1 MEGRKMSKSSL
12 SVLAKAVAS
21 KRGLTQAEAERFIA
35 TMFEVAGAG
44 IQEDK
49 LLKMKWLGTF
59 KITSVKDRESV
70 DVNTGERILIEGRD
84 KISFTPDNILKEI
97 INKPFAQF
105 ETVVVNDGVDFSD
118 IDEKFANME
127 REEELQLQKEQEL
140 QLLKGQECHD
150 EEVVQEEQNAEL
162 PQKAELSQEEE
173 HSQEVELNED
183 LPQEEELS
191 QEEEHSQEVELN
203 EELPQEAKKSQESLL
218 DAELESQEGGQK
230 DELPQ
235 EVNTPISE
243 ETVAL
248 SSELKNAEISEDDI
262 PETSE
267 DNISQTSEDDIPET
281 SEDDIPET
289 SEDNISQTSEDT
301 ISKTEENGIPEEVGM
316 LISHLKENGSA
327 AEEIE
332 RVEEAKVKEEAEAPK
347 AAEAHVE
354 KTPAE
359 EKIVVSQSDV
369 ENKKQSEYDETLD
382 EDEAYASDRHHFVI
396 PKYVVALV
404 CVVFVA
410 LLGGLCWFAFIYGKM
425 QARQEQMEMQLKA
438 IKPQPQPKPKPKVVA
453 PVDTAKSV
461 ASLDDKTDAENA
473 PVNGAQA
480 NNEQTDHSQL
490 AMKKKAKQD
499 SIRMAQANNAVKM
512 AEKASEYLNDPR
524 IRTGAYRIV
533 GVEKTVTVK
542 SGQTLAGLS
551 KLYLGPGMECYMQ
564 AINGCSEIKS
574 GQKVKIPK
582 LELKRKGK
590 KN

>member
-35 TMFEVAGAG
+35 TMFEVAGDG

-105 ETVVVNDGVDFSD
+105 ETVVVNDGIDFSD

-127 REEELQLQKEQEL
+127 REEEELQLQKEQECHDE
-140 QLLKGQECHD
+140 KEQECHD
-150 EEVVQEEQNAEL
+150 EEVVQEEQNAEQ
-162 PQKAELSQEEE
+162 PQKEDLSQEEEQPREEE

-183 LPQEEELS
+183 LS
-191 QEEEHSQEVELN
+191 
-203 EELPQEAKKSQESLL
+203 QEAKKSQESLL
-218 DAELESQEGGQK
+218 DAELQSQEGGQK
-230 DELPQ
+230 DELSQ

-262 PETSE
+262 SETSE
-267 DNISQTSEDDIPET
+267 DNISQTSD
-281 SEDDIPET
+281 
-289 SEDNISQTSEDT
+289 DT

-316 LISHLKENGSA
+316 LISHLKKNESE

-332 RVEEAKVKEEAEAPK
+332 KVEETKVKEEAEVPK

-354 KTPAE
+354 KTPE
-359 EKIVVSQSDV
+359 EAKVVVSQSNV
-369 ENKKQSEYDETLD
+369 ENKKQPEYDETLD
-382 EDEAYASDRHHFVI
+382 EDEAYASDHHHLVI

-404 CVVFVA
+404 SVVFVA

-438 IKPQPQPKPKPKVVA
+438 IKPHPQPKTKPTVVA

-461 ASLDDKTDAENA
+461 ASSDDKTDAENA
-473 PVNGAQA
+473 LANGAQA
-480 NNEQTDHSQL
+480 NNEQTDHAQL

-512 AEKASEYLNDPR
+512 AEKASVYLNDPR

-533 GVEKTVTVK
+533 GVEKTVTAK

-564 AINGCSEIKS
+564 AINGCSEIKP

>member
-35 TMFEVAGAG
+35 TMFEVAGDG

-105 ETVVVNDGVDFSD
+105 ETVVVNDGIDFSD

-127 REEELQLQKEQEL
+127 REEEELQLQKE
-140 QLLKGQECHD
+140 QECHD
-150 EEVVQEEQNAEL
+150 EEVVQEEQNVEQ
-162 PQKAELSQEEE
+162 PQKEELSQEEE
-173 HSQEVELNED
+173 QPREEDLSQEVELNED
-183 LPQEEELS
+183 LS
-191 QEEEHSQEVELN
+191 
-203 EELPQEAKKSQESLL
+203 QEAKKSQESLL
-218 DAELESQEGGQK
+218 DAELQSQEGGQK
-230 DELPQ
+230 DELSQ

-248 SSELKNAEISEDDI
+248 SSELKNAEIAEDDI
-262 PETSE
+262 SETSE
-267 DNISQTSEDDIPET
+267 DNISQTSD
-281 SEDDIPET
+281 
-289 SEDNISQTSEDT
+289 DT
-301 ISKTEENGIPEEVGM
+301 ISKTEENGIPEEVGI
-316 LISHLKENGSA
+316 LISHLKENESE

-332 RVEEAKVKEEAEAPK
+332 RVEEAKVKEEAEVPK

-354 KTPAE
+354 KTPE
-359 EKIVVSQSDV
+359 EAKVVVSQSNV
-369 ENKKQSEYDETLD
+369 ENKKQPEYDETLD
-382 EDEAYASDRHHFVI
+382 EDEAYASDHHHLVI

-404 CVVFVA
+404 SVVFVA

-461 ASLDDKTDAENA
+461 ASSDDKTDAENA
-473 PVNGAQA
+473 LANGAQA
-480 NNEQTDHSQL
+480 NNEQTDHAQL

-512 AEKASEYLNDPR
+512 AEKASVYLNDPR

-533 GVEKTVTVK
+533 GVEKTVTAK

-564 AINGCSEIKS
+564 AINGCSEIKP

>member
-35 TMFEVAGAG
+35 TMFEVAGDG

-97 INKPFAQF
+97 VNKPFAQF
-105 ETVVVNDGVDFSD
+105 ETVVVNDGIDFSD

-127 REEELQLQKEQEL
+127 REEEELQLQKE
-140 QLLKGQECHD
+140 QECHD
-150 EEVVQEEQNAEL
+150 EEVVQEEQNAEQ
-162 PQKAELSQEEE
+162 PQK
-173 HSQEVELNED
+173 
-183 LPQEEELS
+183 EELS
-191 QEEEHSQEVELN
+191 
-203 EELPQEAKKSQESLL
+203 QEAKKSQESLL
-218 DAELESQEGGQK
+218 DAELQSQEGGQK
-230 DELPQ
+230 DELSQ

-248 SSELKNAEISEDDI
+248 SSELKKAEISEDDI
-262 PETSE
+262 SETSE
-267 DNISQTSEDDIPET
+267 DNISQTSD
-281 SEDDIPET
+281 
-289 SEDNISQTSEDT
+289 DT

-316 LISHLKENGSA
+316 LISHLKENKSE

-332 RVEEAKVKEEAEAPK
+332 RVEEAKVKEEAEVPK
-347 AAEAHVE
+347 AAEAYVE

-359 EKIVVSQSDV
+359 AKVVVSQSNV
-369 ENKKQSEYDETLD
+369 ENKKQPEYDETLD
-382 EDEAYASDRHHFVI
+382 EDEAYASDRHHLVI

-404 CVVFVA
+404 SVVFVA

-438 IKPQPQPKPKPKVVA
+438 IKPQPQPKPKPTVVA

-461 ASLDDKTDAENA
+461 ASSDDKTDAENVLA
-473 PVNGAQA
+473 NGAQA
-480 NNEQTDHSQL
+480 NNEQTDHAQL

-512 AEKASEYLNDPR
+512 AEKASVYLNDPR

-533 GVEKTVTVK
+533 GVEKTVTAK

-564 AINGCSEIKS
+564 AINGCSEIKP

-582 LELKRKGK
+582 LKLKRKGK

>member
-35 TMFEVAGAG
+35 TMFEVAGDG

-97 INKPFAQF
+97 VNKPFAQF
-105 ETVVVNDGVDFSD
+105 ETVVVNDGIDFSD

-127 REEELQLQKEQEL
+127 REEEELQLQKE
-140 QLLKGQECHD
+140 QECHD
-150 EEVVQEEQNAEL
+150 EEVVQEEQNAEQ
-162 PQKAELSQEEE
+162 PQNEDLSQEEE
-173 HSQEVELNED
+173 Q
-183 LPQEEELS
+183 P
-191 QEEEHSQEVELN
+191 
-203 EELPQEAKKSQESLL
+203 QESLL
-218 DAELESQEGGQK
+218 DAELQSQEGGQK
-230 DELPQ
+230 DELSQ
-235 EVNTPISE
+235 EANTPISE

-248 SSELKNAEISEDDI
+248 SSELKNAEISEDNI
-262 PETSE
+262 SVTSE
-267 DNISQTSEDDIPET
+267 DNISQTSD
-281 SEDDIPET
+281 
-289 SEDNISQTSEDT
+289 DT
-301 ISKTEENGIPEEVGM
+301 ISQTEENGIPEEVGM
-316 LISHLKENGSA
+316 LISHLKENKSE

-332 RVEEAKVKEEAEAPK
+332 RVEEAKVKEEAEVPK
-347 AAEAHVE
+347 AAEAYVE
-354 KTPAE
+354 ETPAE
-359 EKIVVSQSDV
+359 AKVVVSQTNV
-369 ENKKQSEYDETLD
+369 ENKKQPEYDETLD
-382 EDEAYASDRHHFVI
+382 EDEAYASDRHHLVI

-404 CVVFVA
+404 SVVFVA

-461 ASLDDKTDAENA
+461 ASSDDKTDAENVLA
-473 PVNGAQA
+473 NGAQT
-480 NNEQTDHSQL
+480 NNEQTDHAQL

-512 AEKASEYLNDPR
+512 AEKASVYLNDPR

-533 GVEKTVTVK
+533 GVEKTVTAK

-564 AINGCSEIKS
+564 AINGCSEIKP

>member
-1 MEGRKMSKSSL
+1 MSKSSL

-35 TMFEVAGAG
+35 TMFEVAGDG

-105 ETVVVNDGVDFSD
+105 ETVVVNDGIDFSD

-127 REEELQLQKEQEL
+127 REEEELQLQKE
-140 QLLKGQECHD
+140 QECHD

-162 PQKAELSQEEE
+162 PQKEELSQEEEQPWEEE

-183 LPQEEELS
+183 LS
-191 QEEEHSQEVELN
+191 
-203 EELPQEAKKSQESLL
+203 QEAKKSQESLL
-218 DAELESQEGGQK
+218 DAELQSQEGGQK
-230 DELPQ
+230 DELSQ
-235 EVNTPISE
+235 EANTPISE

-262 PETSE
+262 SETSE
-267 DNISQTSEDDIPET
+267 DNISQTSD
-281 SEDDIPET
+281 
-289 SEDNISQTSEDT
+289 DT

-316 LISHLKENGSA
+316 LISHLKENESE

-332 RVEEAKVKEEAEAPK
+332 RVEEAKVKEEAEVPK

-354 KTPAE
+354 KTPE
-359 EKIVVSQSDV
+359 EAKVVVSQSNV
-369 ENKKQSEYDETLD
+369 ENKKQPEYDETLD
-382 EDEAYASDRHHFVI
+382 EDEAYASDRHHLVI

-404 CVVFVA
+404 SVVFVA

-438 IKPQPQPKPKPKVVA
+438 IKPQPQPKPKPMVVA

-461 ASLDDKTDAENA
+461 ASSDDKTDAENA
-473 PVNGAQA
+473 LANGAQA
-480 NNEQTDHSQL
+480 NNEQTDHAQL

-512 AEKASEYLNDPR
+512 AEKASVYLNDPR

-533 GVEKTVTVK
+533 GVEKTVTAK

-564 AINGCSEIKS
+564 AINGCSEIKP

>member
-1 MEGRKMSKSSL
+1 MSKSSL

-35 TMFEVAGAG
+35 TMFEVAGDG

-105 ETVVVNDGVDFSD
+105 ETVVVNDGIDFSD

-127 REEELQLQKEQEL
+127 REEEELQLQKEQECHDE
-140 QLLKGQECHD
+140 KEQECHD
-150 EEVVQEEQNAEL
+150 EEVVQEEQNAEQ
-162 PQKAELSQEEE
+162 PQKEDLSQEEEQPREEE

-183 LPQEEELS
+183 LS
-191 QEEEHSQEVELN
+191 
-203 EELPQEAKKSQESLL
+203 QEAKKSQESLL
-218 DAELESQEGGQK
+218 DAELQSQEGGQK
-230 DELPQ
+230 DELSQ
-235 EVNTPISE
+235 EANTPISE

-262 PETSE
+262 SETSE
-267 DNISQTSEDDIPET
+267 DNISQTSD
-281 SEDDIPET
+281 
-289 SEDNISQTSEDT
+289 DT
-301 ISKTEENGIPEEVGM
+301 ISKTEENGIPEEVGI
-316 LISHLKENGSA
+316 LISHLKENESE

-332 RVEEAKVKEEAEAPK
+332 RVEEAKVKEEPEVPK

-359 EKIVVSQSDV
+359 AKVVASQSNV
-369 ENKKQSEYDETLD
+369 EDKEQPEYAETLD
-382 EDEAYASDRHHFVI
+382 EDEAYASDHHHLVI

-404 CVVFVA
+404 SVVFVA

-438 IKPQPQPKPKPKVVA
+438 IKPQPQPKPKPTVVA

-461 ASLDDKTDAENA
+461 ASSDDKTDAENVLA
-473 PVNGAQA
+473 NGAQA
-480 NNEQTDHSQL
+480 NNEQTDHAQL

-512 AEKASEYLNDPR
+512 AEKASVYLNDPR

-533 GVEKTVTVK
+533 GVEKTVTAK

-551 KLYLGPGMECYMQ
+551 KHYLGPGMECYMQ
-564 AINGCSEIKS
+564 AINGCSEIKP

>member
-1 MEGRKMSKSSL
+1 MSKSSL

-35 TMFEVAGAG
+35 TMFEVAGDG

-105 ETVVVNDGVDFSD
+105 ETVVVNDGIDFSD

-127 REEELQLQKEQEL
+127 REEEELQLQKE
-140 QLLKGQECHD
+140 QECHD

-162 PQKAELSQEEE
+162 PQKEELFQEEEQPREEE
-173 HSQEVELNED
+173 HSQEFELNED
-183 LPQEEELS
+183 LS
-191 QEEEHSQEVELN
+191 
-203 EELPQEAKKSQESLL
+203 QEAKKSQESLL
-218 DAELESQEGGQK
+218 DAELQSQEGGQK
-230 DELPQ
+230 DELSR

-262 PETSE
+262 SETSE
-267 DNISQTSEDDIPET
+267 DNISQTSD
-281 SEDDIPET
+281 
-289 SEDNISQTSEDT
+289 DT

-316 LISHLKENGSA
+316 LISHLKKNESE

-332 RVEEAKVKEEAEAPK
+332 RVEEAKVKEEAEVPK

-359 EKIVVSQSDV
+359 AKVVASQSNV
-369 ENKKQSEYDETLD
+369 EDKKQPEYAETLD
-382 EDEAYASDRHHFVI
+382 EDEAYASDHHHLVI

-404 CVVFVA
+404 SVVFVA

-438 IKPQPQPKPKPKVVA
+438 IKPHPQPKPKPTVVA

-461 ASLDDKTDAENA
+461 ASSDDKTDAENVLA
-473 PVNGAQA
+473 NGAQA
-480 NNEQTDHSQL
+480 NNEQTDHAQL

-512 AEKASEYLNDPR
+512 AEKASVYLNDPR

-533 GVEKTVTVK
+533 GVEKTVTAK

-564 AINGCSEIKS
+564 AINGCSEIKP

>member
-1 MEGRKMSKSSL
+1 MSKSSL

-35 TMFEVAGAG
+35 TMFEVAGDG

-105 ETVVVNDGVDFSD
+105 ETVVVNDGIDFSD

-127 REEELQLQKEQEL
+127 REEEELQLQKE
-140 QLLKGQECHD
+140 QECHD
-150 EEVVQEEQNAEL
+150 EEVVQEEQNAEQ
-162 PQKAELSQEEE
+162 PQ
-173 HSQEVELNED
+173 NED
-183 LPQEEELS
+183 LS
-191 QEEEHSQEVELN
+191 
-203 EELPQEAKKSQESLL
+203 QEAKKSQESLL
-218 DAELESQEGGQK
+218 DAELQSQEGGQK
-230 DELPQ
+230 DELSQ
-235 EVNTPISE
+235 EANTPISE

-262 PETSE
+262 SETSE
-267 DNISQTSEDDIPET
+267 DNISQTSD
-281 SEDDIPET
+281 
-289 SEDNISQTSEDT
+289 DT

-316 LISHLKENGSA
+316 LISHLKENKSE

-332 RVEEAKVKEEAEAPK
+332 RVEEAKVKEEAEVPK
-347 AAEAHVE
+347 AAEAYVE
-354 KTPAE
+354 ETPAE
-359 EKIVVSQSDV
+359 AKVVVSQTNV
-369 ENKKQSEYDETLD
+369 ENKKQPEYDETLD
-382 EDEAYASDRHHFVI
+382 EDEAYASDRHHLVI

-404 CVVFVA
+404 SVVFVA

-461 ASLDDKTDAENA
+461 ASSDDKTDAENVLA
-473 PVNGAQA
+473 NGAQT
-480 NNEQTDHSQL
+480 NNEQTDHAQL

-512 AEKASEYLNDPR
+512 AEKASVYLNDPR

-533 GVEKTVTVK
+533 GVEKTVTAK

>member
-1 MEGRKMSKSSL
+1 MSKSSL

-35 TMFEVAGAG
+35 TMFEVAGDG

-97 INKPFAQF
+97 VNKPFAQF
-105 ETVVVNDGVDFSD
+105 ETVVVNDGIDFSD

-127 REEELQLQKEQEL
+127 REEEELQLQKE
-140 QLLKGQECHD
+140 QECHD
-150 EEVVQEEQNAEL
+150 EEVVQEEQNAEQ
-162 PQKAELSQEEE
+162 PQK
-173 HSQEVELNED
+173 
-183 LPQEEELS
+183 EELS
-191 QEEEHSQEVELN
+191 QEEEQPREEEYSQKVELN
-203 EELPQEAKKSQESLL
+203 ENLSQEAKKSQESLL
-218 DAELESQEGGQK
+218 DAELQSQEGGQK
-230 DELPQ
+230 DELSQ
-235 EVNTPISE
+235 EANTPISE
-243 ETVAL
+243 EMVAL

-262 PETSE
+262 SETSE
-267 DNISQTSEDDIPET
+267 DNISQTSD
-281 SEDDIPET
+281 
-289 SEDNISQTSEDT
+289 DT

-316 LISHLKENGSA
+316 LISHLKKNESE

-332 RVEEAKVKEEAEAPK
+332 RVEEAKVKEEAGVPK

-354 KTPAE
+354 KTPE
-359 EKIVVSQSDV
+359 EAKVVASQSNV
-369 ENKKQSEYDETLD
+369 ENKKQPEYDETLD
-382 EDEAYASDRHHFVI
+382 EDEAYASDRHHLVI

-404 CVVFVA
+404 SVVFVA

-461 ASLDDKTDAENA
+461 ASSDDKTDAENVLA
-473 PVNGAQA
+473 NGAQT
-480 NNEQTDHSQL
+480 NNEQTDHAQL

-512 AEKASEYLNDPR
+512 AEKASVYLNDPR

-533 GVEKTVTVK
+533 GVEKTVTAK

-564 AINGCSEIKS
+564 AINGCSEIKP

-582 LELKRKGK
+582 LKLKRKGK

>member
-1 MEGRKMSKSSL
+1 MSKSSL

-35 TMFEVAGAG
+35 TMFEVAGDG

-105 ETVVVNDGVDFSD
+105 ETVVVNDGIDFSD

-127 REEELQLQKEQEL
+127 REEEELQLQKE
-140 QLLKGQECHD
+140 QECHD
-150 EEVVQEEQNAEL
+150 EEVVQEEQNAEQ
-162 PQKAELSQEEE
+162 PQKEELSQEEE
-173 HSQEVELNED
+173 QPREEDLSQEVELNEN
-183 LPQEEELS
+183 LS
-191 QEEEHSQEVELN
+191 
-203 EELPQEAKKSQESLL
+203 QEAKKSQESLL
-218 DAELESQEGGQK
+218 DAELQSQEGGQK
-230 DELPQ
+230 DELSQ

-262 PETSE
+262 SETSE
-267 DNISQTSEDDIPET
+267 DNISQTSD
-281 SEDDIPET
+281 
-289 SEDNISQTSEDT
+289 DT

-316 LISHLKENGSA
+316 LISHLKENKSE

-332 RVEEAKVKEEAEAPK
+332 RVEEAKVKEEAEVPK
-347 AAEAHVE
+347 AAEVHVE
-354 KTPAE
+354 ETPAE
-359 EKIVVSQSDV
+359 AKVVASQSNV
-369 ENKKQSEYDETLD
+369 ENKKQPEYDETLD
-382 EDEAYASDRHHFVI
+382 EDEAYASDHHHLVI

-404 CVVFVA
+404 SVVFVA

-473 PVNGAQA
+473 LANGAQA
-480 NNEQTDHSQL
+480 NNEQTDHAQL

-512 AEKASEYLNDPR
+512 AEKASVYLNDPR

-533 GVEKTVTVK
+533 GVEKTVTAK

>member
-127 REEELQLQKEQEL
+127 REEEELQLQKEQEQQL
-140 QLLKGQECHD
+140 QKEQVSHD

-162 PQKAELSQEEE
+162 PR
-173 HSQEVELNED
+173 
-183 LPQEEELS
+183 EEELS
-191 QEEEHSQEVELN
+191 QEEEQPREEVHSQEVELN
-203 EELPQEAKKSQESLL
+203 GDLSQEAKKSQESLL
-218 DAELESQEGGQK
+218 DAELQSQEGGQK
-230 DELPQ
+230 DELSQ

-267 DNISQTSEDDIPET
+267 DNI
-281 SEDDIPET
+281 PET
-289 SEDNISQTSEDT
+289 SEDNISQTLDDT
-301 ISKTEENGIPEEVGM
+301 ISKTEENGIPDEVGI
-316 LISHLKENGSA
+316 LISHLKENESE

-332 RVEEAKVKEEAEAPK
+332 RVEEAKVKEEAEVPK
-347 AAEAHVE
+347 AVEAHVE

-359 EKIVVSQSDV
+359 AKVVVSQSNV
-369 ENKKQSEYDETLD
+369 ENKKQPEYGETLD
-382 EDEAYASDRHHFVI
+382 EDEAYASDRHHLVI

-410 LLGGLCWFAFIYGKM
+410 LLGGLCWFAFTYGKM

-438 IKPQPQPKPKPKVVA
+438 IKPQPQPKPKPTVVA

-461 ASLDDKTDAENA
+461 ASSDDKTDAENVPA
-473 PVNGAQA
+473 NGAQV
-480 NNEQTDHSQL
+480 NNEQTDHAQL

-533 GVEKTVTVK
+533 GVEKTVTAK

-551 KLYLGPGMECYMQ
+551 KLHLGPGMECYMQ
-564 AINGCSEIKS
+564 AINGCSEIKP

>member
-35 TMFEVAGAG
+35 TMFEVAGDG

-105 ETVVVNDGVDFSD
+105 ETVVVNDGIDFSD

-127 REEELQLQKEQEL
+127 REEEELQLQKEQE
-140 QLLKGQECHD
+140 CHD
-150 EEVVQEEQNAEL
+150 EELVQEEQNAEQ
-162 PQKAELSQEEE
+162 PQKEELSQEEELPREEE
-173 HSQEVELNED
+173 HSQEVGLNED
-183 LPQEEELS
+183 LS
-191 QEEEHSQEVELN
+191 
-203 EELPQEAKKSQESLL
+203 QEAKKSQESLL
-218 DAELESQEGGQK
+218 DAELQSQEGGQK
-230 DELPQ
+230 DDLSQ
-235 EVNTPISE
+235 EANTPISE
-243 ETVAL
+243 DTVAL

-262 PETSE
+262 SETSE
-267 DNISQTSEDDIPET
+267 DNISQTSD
-281 SEDDIPET
+281 
-289 SEDNISQTSEDT
+289 DT

-316 LISHLKENGSA
+316 LISHLKKNESE

-332 RVEEAKVKEEAEAPK
+332 RVEEAKVKEEAEVSK

-354 KTPAE
+354 KTPE
-359 EKIVVSQSDV
+359 EAKVVVSQSNV
-369 ENKKQSEYDETLD
+369 ENKKQPEYDETLD
-382 EDEAYASDRHHFVI
+382 EDEAYASDHHHLVI

-404 CVVFVA
+404 SVVFVA

-461 ASLDDKTDAENA
+461 ASSDDKTDAENA
-473 PVNGAQA
+473 LANGAQA
-480 NNEQTDHSQL
+480 NNEQTDHAQL

-512 AEKASEYLNDPR
+512 AEKASVYLNDPR

-533 GVEKTVTVK
+533 GVEKTVTAK

-564 AINGCSEIKS
+564 AINGCSEIKP

>member
-35 TMFEVAGAG
+35 TMFEVAGDG

-105 ETVVVNDGVDFSD
+105 ETVVVNDGIDFSD

-127 REEELQLQKEQEL
+127 REEEELQLQKE
-140 QLLKGQECHD
+140 QECHD
-150 EEVVQEEQNAEL
+150 EEVVQEEQ
-162 PQKAELSQEEE
+162 PQKEELSQEEEQPREEE

-183 LPQEEELS
+183 LS
-191 QEEEHSQEVELN
+191 
-203 EELPQEAKKSQESLL
+203 QEAKKSQESLL
-218 DAELESQEGGQK
+218 DAELQSQEGGQK
-230 DELPQ
+230 DELSQ
-235 EVNTPISE
+235 EANTPISE

-248 SSELKNAEISEDDI
+248 SSELKNAEISEDNI
-262 PETSE
+262 SVTSE
-267 DNISQTSEDDIPET
+267 DNISQTSD
-281 SEDDIPET
+281 
-289 SEDNISQTSEDT
+289 DT

-316 LISHLKENGSA
+316 LISHLKENKSE
-327 AEEIE
+327 AEKIE
-332 RVEEAKVKEEAEAPK
+332 RVEEAKVKEEAEVPK
-347 AAEAHVE
+347 AAEAYVE
-354 KTPAE
+354 KTPTEA
-359 EKIVVSQSDV
+359 KVVVSQSNV
-369 ENKKQSEYDETLD
+369 ENKKQPEYDETLD
-382 EDEAYASDRHHFVI
+382 EDEAHASDRHHLVI

-404 CVVFVA
+404 SVVFVA

-461 ASLDDKTDAENA
+461 ASSDDKTDAENVLA
-473 PVNGAQA
+473 NGAQT
-480 NNEQTDHSQL
+480 NNEQTDHAQL
-490 AMKKKAKQD
+490 TMKKKAKQD

-512 AEKASEYLNDPR
+512 AEKASVYLNDPR

-533 GVEKTVTVK
+533 GVEKTVTAK

-564 AINGCSEIKS
+564 AINGCSEIKP

>member
-35 TMFEVAGAG
+35 TMFEVAGDG

-105 ETVVVNDGVDFSD
+105 ETVVVNDGIDFSD

-127 REEELQLQKEQEL
+127 SEEEELQLQKE
-140 QLLKGQECHD
+140 QECHD
-150 EEVVQEEQNAEL
+150 EEVVQEEQNAEQ
-162 PQKAELSQEEE
+162 PQKEELSQEEE
-173 HSQEVELNED
+173 QPREEEYSQEVELNEN
-183 LPQEEELS
+183 LS
-191 QEEEHSQEVELN
+191 
-203 EELPQEAKKSQESLL
+203 QEAKKSQESLL
-218 DAELESQEGGQK
+218 DAELQSQEGGQK
-230 DELPQ
+230 DELSQ

-243 ETVAL
+243 EMVAL

-262 PETSE
+262 SETSE
-267 DNISQTSEDDIPET
+267 DNISQTSD
-281 SEDDIPET
+281 
-289 SEDNISQTSEDT
+289 DT

-316 LISHLKENGSA
+316 LISHLKENKSE

-332 RVEEAKVKEEAEAPK
+332 KVEETKVKEEAEVPK

-354 KTPAE
+354 KTPE
-359 EKIVVSQSDV
+359 EAKVVVSQSNV
-369 ENKKQSEYDETLD
+369 ENKKQPEYDETLD
-382 EDEAYASDRHHFVI
+382 EDEAYASDRHHLVV

-404 CVVFVA
+404 SVVFVA

-438 IKPQPQPKPKPKVVA
+438 IKPQPQPKPKPMVVA

-461 ASLDDKTDAENA
+461 ASSDDKTDAENA
-473 PVNGAQA
+473 LANGAQA
-480 NNEQTDHSQL
+480 NNEQTDHAQL

-512 AEKASEYLNDPR
+512 AEKASVYLNDPR

-533 GVEKTVTVK
+533 GVEKTVTAK

-564 AINGCSEIKS
+564 AINGCSEIKP

>member
-35 TMFEVAGAG
+35 TMFEVAGDG

-105 ETVVVNDGVDFSD
+105 ETVVVNDGIDFSD

-127 REEELQLQKEQEL
+127 REEEELQLQKE
-140 QLLKGQECHD
+140 QECHD

-162 PQKAELSQEEE
+162 PQKEELSQEEEQPREEE

-183 LPQEEELS
+183 LS
-191 QEEEHSQEVELN
+191 
-203 EELPQEAKKSQESLL
+203 QEAKKSQESLL
-218 DAELESQEGGQK
+218 DAELQSQEGGQK
-230 DELPQ
+230 DELSQ
-235 EVNTPISE
+235 EANTPISE

-262 PETSE
+262 SETSE
-267 DNISQTSEDDIPET
+267 DNISQTSD
-281 SEDDIPET
+281 
-289 SEDNISQTSEDT
+289 DT
-301 ISKTEENGIPEEVGM
+301 ISKTEENGIPGEVGI
-316 LISHLKENGSA
+316 LISHLKENESE

-332 RVEEAKVKEEAEAPK
+332 RVEEAKVKEEAEVPK

-359 EKIVVSQSDV
+359 AKVVVSQSNV
-369 ENKKQSEYDETLD
+369 ENKKQPEYDETLD
-382 EDEAYASDRHHFVI
+382 EDEAYASDHHHLVI

-404 CVVFVA
+404 SVVFVA

-425 QARQEQMEMQLKA
+425 QARQEQMELQLKA
-438 IKPQPQPKPKPKVVA
+438 IKPQPQPKPKPTVVA

-461 ASLDDKTDAENA
+461 ASSDDKTDAENA
-473 PVNGAQA
+473 LANGAQA
-480 NNEQTDHSQL
+480 NNEQTDHAQL

-512 AEKASEYLNDPR
+512 AEKASVYLNDPR

-533 GVEKTVTVK
+533 GVEKTVTAK

-564 AINGCSEIKS
+564 AINGCSEIKP

>member
-1 MEGRKMSKSSL
+1 MSKSSL

-35 TMFEVAGAG
+35 TMFEVAGDG

-105 ETVVVNDGVDFSD
+105 ETVVVNDGIDFSD

-127 REEELQLQKEQEL
+127 REEEELQLQKE
-140 QLLKGQECHD
+140 QECHD
-150 EEVVQEEQNAEL
+150 EEVVQEEQNAEQ
-162 PQKAELSQEEE
+162 PQKEELSQEEE
-173 HSQEVELNED
+173 QPQEEDLSQEVELNED
-183 LPQEEELS
+183 LS
-191 QEEEHSQEVELN
+191 
-203 EELPQEAKKSQESLL
+203 QEAKKSQESLL
-218 DAELESQEGGQK
+218 DAELQSQEGGQK
-230 DELPQ
+230 DELSQ

-262 PETSE
+262 SETSE
-267 DNISQTSEDDIPET
+267 DNISQTSD
-281 SEDDIPET
+281 
-289 SEDNISQTSEDT
+289 DT

-316 LISHLKENGSA
+316 LISHLKKNESE

-332 RVEEAKVKEEAEAPK
+332 RVEEAKVKEEAEVPK

-359 EKIVVSQSDV
+359 ANVVASQSNV
-369 ENKKQSEYDETLD
+369 EDKKQPEYDETFD
-382 EDEAYASDRHHFVI
+382 EDEAYASDHHHLVI

-404 CVVFVA
+404 SVVFVA

-438 IKPQPQPKPKPKVVA
+438 IKPQPQPKPKPTVVA

-461 ASLDDKTDAENA
+461 ASSDDKTDAENVLA
-473 PVNGAQA
+473 NGAQT
-480 NNEQTDHSQL
+480 NNEQTDHAQL

-512 AEKASEYLNDPR
+512 AEKASVYLNDPR

-533 GVEKTVTVK
+533 GVEKTVTAK

-564 AINGCSEIKS
+564 AINGCSEIKP

>member
-1 MEGRKMSKSSL
+1 MSKSSL

-35 TMFEVAGAG
+35 TMFEVAGDG

-105 ETVVVNDGVDFSD
+105 ETVVVNDGIDFSD

-127 REEELQLQKEQEL
+127 REEEELQLQKE
-140 QLLKGQECHD
+140 QECHD
-150 EEVVQEEQNAEL
+150 EEVVQEEQNAEQ
-162 PQKAELSQEEE
+162 PQK
-173 HSQEVELNED
+173 
-183 LPQEEELS
+183 EELS
-191 QEEEHSQEVELN
+191 QEEEQ
-203 EELPQEAKKSQESLL
+203 PQESLL
-218 DAELESQEGGQK
+218 DAELQSQEGGQK
-230 DELPQ
+230 DELSQ
-235 EVNTPISE
+235 EANTPISE

-248 SSELKNAEISEDDI
+248 SSELKNAEISEDNI
-262 PETSE
+262 SVTSE
-267 DNISQTSEDDIPET
+267 DNISQTSD
-281 SEDDIPET
+281 
-289 SEDNISQTSEDT
+289 DT

-316 LISHLKENGSA
+316 LISHLKENKSE

-332 RVEEAKVKEEAEAPK
+332 RVEEAKVKEEAEVPK
-347 AAEAHVE
+347 AAEAYVE
-354 KTPAE
+354 ETPAE
-359 EKIVVSQSDV
+359 AKVVVSQTNV
-369 ENKKQSEYDETLD
+369 ENKKQPEYDETLD
-382 EDEAYASDRHHFVI
+382 EDEAYASDRHHLVI

-404 CVVFVA
+404 SVVFVA

-438 IKPQPQPKPKPKVVA
+438 IKPQPQPKPKPTVVA

-461 ASLDDKTDAENA
+461 ASSDDKTDAENVQ
-473 PVNGAQA
+473 VNGAQA
-480 NNEQTDHSQL
+480 NNEQTDHAQL

-512 AEKASEYLNDPR
+512 AEKASVYLNDPR

-533 GVEKTVTVK
+533 GVEKTVTAK

-564 AINGCSEIKS
+564 AINGCSEIKP

>member
-35 TMFEVAGAG
+35 TMFEVAGDG

-105 ETVVVNDGVDFSD
+105 ETVVVNDGIDFSD

-127 REEELQLQKEQEL
+127 REEEELQLQKE
-140 QLLKGQECHD
+140 QECHD
-150 EEVVQEEQNAEL
+150 EEVVQEEQNAEQ
-162 PQKAELSQEEE
+162 PQKEELSQEEEQPREEE

-183 LPQEEELS
+183 LS
-191 QEEEHSQEVELN
+191 
-203 EELPQEAKKSQESLL
+203 QEAKKSQESLL
-218 DAELESQEGGQK
+218 DAELQSQEGGQK
-230 DELPQ
+230 DELSQ

-248 SSELKNAEISEDDI
+248 SSELKNAEIPEDDI
-262 PETSE
+262 SETSE
-267 DNISQTSEDDIPET
+267 DNISQTSD
-281 SEDDIPET
+281 
-289 SEDNISQTSEDT
+289 DT
-301 ISKTEENGIPEEVGM
+301 ISKTEENGIPEEVGI
-316 LISHLKENGSA
+316 LISHLKENESE

-332 RVEEAKVKEEAEAPK
+332 RVEEAKVKEEAEVPK

-354 KTPAE
+354 KTPE
-359 EKIVVSQSDV
+359 EAKVVVSQSNV
-369 ENKKQSEYDETLD
+369 ENKKQPEYDETLD
-382 EDEAYASDRHHFVI
+382 KDEAYASSDRHHLVI

-404 CVVFVA
+404 SVVFVA

-438 IKPQPQPKPKPKVVA
+438 IKPQPQPKPKPTVVA

-461 ASLDDKTDAENA
+461 ASSDDKTDAENVLA
-473 PVNGAQA
+473 NGAQA
-480 NNEQTDHSQL
+480 NNEQTDHAQL

-512 AEKASEYLNDPR
+512 AEKASVYLNDPR

-533 GVEKTVTVK
+533 GVEKTVTAK

-564 AINGCSEIKS
+564 AINGCSEIKP

>member
-1 MEGRKMSKSSL
+1 MSKSSL

-35 TMFEVAGAG
+35 TMFEVAGDG

-97 INKPFAQF
+97 VNKPFAQF
-105 ETVVVNDGVDFSD
+105 ETVVVNDGIDFSD

-127 REEELQLQKEQEL
+127 REEEELQLQKE
-140 QLLKGQECHD
+140 QECHD
-150 EEVVQEEQNAEL
+150 EEVVQEEQ
-162 PQKAELSQEEE
+162 PQKEELSQEEEQPREEE

-183 LPQEEELS
+183 LS
-191 QEEEHSQEVELN
+191 
-203 EELPQEAKKSQESLL
+203 QEAKKSQESLL
-218 DAELESQEGGQK
+218 DAELQSQEGGQK
-230 DELPQ
+230 DELSQ
-235 EVNTPISE
+235 EANTPISE

-262 PETSE
+262 SETSE
-267 DNISQTSEDDIPET
+267 DNISQTSD
-281 SEDDIPET
+281 
-289 SEDNISQTSEDT
+289 DT

-316 LISHLKENGSA
+316 LISHLKENKSE

-332 RVEEAKVKEEAEAPK
+332 RVEEAKVKEEAEVPK
-347 AAEAHVE
+347 AAEAYVE
-354 KTPAE
+354 ETPAE
-359 EKIVVSQSDV
+359 AKVVVSQTNV
-369 ENKKQSEYDETLD
+369 ENKKQPEYDETLD
-382 EDEAYASDRHHFVI
+382 EDEAHASDRHHFVI

-404 CVVFVA
+404 SVVFVA

-438 IKPQPQPKPKPKVVA
+438 IKPQPQPKPKPTVVA

-461 ASLDDKTDAENA
+461 ASSDDKTDAKNVLA
-473 PVNGAQA
+473 NGAQA
-480 NNEQTDHSQL
+480 NNEQTDHAQL

-512 AEKASEYLNDPR
+512 AEKASVYLNDPR

-533 GVEKTVTVK
+533 GVEKTVTAK

-551 KLYLGPGMECYMQ
+551 KLYLGSGMECYMQ
-564 AINGCSEIKS
+564 AINGCSEIKP

>member
-35 TMFEVAGAG
+35 TMFEVAGDG

-97 INKPFAQF
+97 VNKPFAQF
-105 ETVVVNDGVDFSD
+105 ETVVVNDGIDFSD

-127 REEELQLQKEQEL
+127 REEEELQLQKE
-140 QLLKGQECHD
+140 QECHD
-150 EEVVQEEQNAEL
+150 EEVVQEEQNAEQ
-162 PQKAELSQEEE
+162 PQNEDLSQEEE
-173 HSQEVELNED
+173 Q
-183 LPQEEELS
+183 P
-191 QEEEHSQEVELN
+191 
-203 EELPQEAKKSQESLL
+203 QESLL
-218 DAELESQEGGQK
+218 DAELQSQEGGQK
-230 DELPQ
+230 DELSQ

-248 SSELKNAEISEDDI
+248 SSELKNAEISEDNI
-262 PETSE
+262 SVTSE
-267 DNISQTSEDDIPET
+267 DNISQTSD
-281 SEDDIPET
+281 
-289 SEDNISQTSEDT
+289 DT

-316 LISHLKENGSA
+316 LISHLKENKSE
-327 AEEIE
+327 AEKIE
-332 RVEEAKVKEEAEAPK
+332 RVEEAKVKEEAEVPK
-347 AAEAHVE
+347 AAEAYVE
-354 KTPAE
+354 ETPAE
-359 EKIVVSQSDV
+359 AKVVVSQTNV
-369 ENKKQSEYDETLD
+369 ENKKQPEYDETLD
-382 EDEAYASDRHHFVI
+382 EDEAYASDRHHLVI

-404 CVVFVA
+404 SVVFVA

-438 IKPQPQPKPKPKVVA
+438 IKPQPQPKPKPTVVA

-461 ASLDDKTDAENA
+461 ASSDDKTDAENVLA
-473 PVNGAQA
+473 NGAQA
-480 NNEQTDHSQL
+480 NNEQTDHAQL

-512 AEKASEYLNDPR
+512 AEKVSVYLNDPR

-533 GVEKTVTVK
+533 GVEKTVTAK

-564 AINGCSEIKS
+564 AINGCSEIKP

-582 LELKRKGK
+582 LKLKRKGK

>member
-35 TMFEVAGAG
+35 TMFEVAGDG

-105 ETVVVNDGVDFSD
+105 ETVVVNDGIDFSD

-127 REEELQLQKEQEL
+127 REEEELQLQKE
-140 QLLKGQECHD
+140 QECHD
-150 EEVVQEEQNAEL
+150 EEVVQEEQ
-162 PQKAELSQEEE
+162 PQK
-173 HSQEVELNED
+173 
-183 LPQEEELS
+183 EELS
-191 QEEEHSQEVELN
+191 QEEEQ
-203 EELPQEAKKSQESLL
+203 PRESLL
-218 DAELESQEGGQK
+218 DAELQSQEGGQK
-230 DELPQ
+230 DELSQ
-235 EVNTPISE
+235 EANTPISE

-248 SSELKNAEISEDDI
+248 SSELKNAEISEDNI
-262 PETSE
+262 SVTSE
-267 DNISQTSEDDIPET
+267 DNISQTSD
-281 SEDDIPET
+281 
-289 SEDNISQTSEDT
+289 DT
-301 ISKTEENGIPEEVGM
+301 ISQTEENGIPEEVGM
-316 LISHLKENGSA
+316 LISHLKENKSE

-332 RVEEAKVKEEAEAPK
+332 RVEEAKVKEEAEVPK
-347 AAEAHVE
+347 AAEAYVE
-354 KTPAE
+354 KTPTEA
-359 EKIVVSQSDV
+359 KVVVSQSNV
-369 ENKKQSEYDETLD
+369 ENKKQPEYDETLD
-382 EDEAYASDRHHFVI
+382 EDEAHASDRHHLVI

-404 CVVFVA
+404 SVVFVA

-461 ASLDDKTDAENA
+461 ASSDDKTDAENVLA
-473 PVNGAQA
+473 NGAQT
-480 NNEQTDHSQL
+480 NNEQTDHAQL
-490 AMKKKAKQD
+490 TMKKKAKQD

-512 AEKASEYLNDPR
+512 AEKASVYLNDPR

-533 GVEKTVTVK
+533 GVEKTVTAK

-564 AINGCSEIKS
+564 AINGCSEIKP

>member
-1 MEGRKMSKSSL
+1 MSKSSL

-35 TMFEVAGAG
+35 TMFEVAGDG

-105 ETVVVNDGVDFSD
+105 ETVVVNDGIDFSD

-127 REEELQLQKEQEL
+127 REEEELQLQKE
-140 QLLKGQECHD
+140 QECHD
-150 EEVVQEEQNAEL
+150 EEVVQEEQNAEQ
-162 PQKAELSQEEE
+162 PQK
-173 HSQEVELNED
+173 
-183 LPQEEELS
+183 EELS
-191 QEEEHSQEVELN
+191 QEEEQ
-203 EELPQEAKKSQESLL
+203 PQESLL
-218 DAELESQEGGQK
+218 DAELQSQEGGQK
-230 DELPQ
+230 DELSQ
-235 EVNTPISE
+235 EANTPISE

-262 PETSE
+262 SETSE
-267 DNISQTSEDDIPET
+267 DNISQTSED
-281 SEDDIPET
+281 
-289 SEDNISQTSEDT
+289 NISQTSDDT

-316 LISHLKENGSA
+316 LISHLKKNESE

-332 RVEEAKVKEEAEAPK
+332 REEEAKVKEEAEVPK
-347 AAEAHVE
+347 AAEAYVE
-354 KTPAE
+354 ETPAE
-359 EKIVVSQSDV
+359 AKVVVSQTNV
-369 ENKKQSEYDETLD
+369 ENKKQPEYDETLD
-382 EDEAYASDRHHFVI
+382 EDEAYASDHHHLVI

-404 CVVFVA
+404 SVVFVA

-438 IKPQPQPKPKPKVVA
+438 IKPQPQPKPKPTVVA

-461 ASLDDKTDAENA
+461 ASSDDKTDAENVQA
-473 PVNGAQA
+473 NGAQA
-480 NNEQTDHSQL
+480 NNEQTDHAQL

-512 AEKASEYLNDPR
+512 AEKASVYLNDPR

-533 GVEKTVTVK
+533 GVEKTMTAK

-564 AINGCSEIKS
+564 AINGCSEIKP

>member
-1 MEGRKMSKSSL
+1 MSKSSL

-35 TMFEVAGAG
+35 TMFEVAGDG

-105 ETVVVNDGVDFSD
+105 ETVVVNDGIDFSD

-127 REEELQLQKEQEL
+127 REEEELQLQKE
-140 QLLKGQECHD
+140 QECHD

-162 PQKAELSQEEE
+162 PQKEDLSQEEEQPREEE

-183 LPQEEELS
+183 LS
-191 QEEEHSQEVELN
+191 
-203 EELPQEAKKSQESLL
+203 QEAKKSQESLL
-218 DAELESQEGGQK
+218 DAELQSQEGGQK
-230 DELPQ
+230 DELSQ

-262 PETSE
+262 SETSE
-267 DNISQTSEDDIPET
+267 DNISQTSD
-281 SEDDIPET
+281 
-289 SEDNISQTSEDT
+289 DT

-316 LISHLKENGSA
+316 LISHLKENKSE

-332 RVEEAKVKEEAEAPK
+332 RVEEAKVKEEAEVPK

-359 EKIVVSQSDV
+359 AKVVVSQSNV
-369 ENKKQSEYDETLD
+369 ENKKQPEYDETLD
-382 EDEAYASDRHHFVI
+382 EDEAYASDQHHLVI

-404 CVVFVA
+404 SVVFVA

-438 IKPQPQPKPKPKVVA
+438 IKSQPQPKPKPTVVA

-461 ASLDDKTDAENA
+461 ASSDDKTDAENVLA
-473 PVNGAQA
+473 NGAQA
-480 NNEQTDHSQL
+480 NNEQTDHAQL

-512 AEKASEYLNDPR
+512 AEKASVYLNDPR

-533 GVEKTVTVK
+533 GVEKTVTAK

-564 AINGCSEIKS
+564 AINGCSEIKP

>member
-35 TMFEVAGAG
+35 TMFEVAGGG

-105 ETVVVNDGVDFSD
+105 ETVVVNDGIDFSD

-127 REEELQLQKEQEL
+127 REEEELQLQKE
-140 QLLKGQECHD
+140 QECHD

-162 PQKAELSQEEE
+162 PQKEDLSQEEEQPREEE

-183 LPQEEELS
+183 LS
-191 QEEEHSQEVELN
+191 
-203 EELPQEAKKSQESLL
+203 QEAKKSQESLL
-218 DAELESQEGGQK
+218 DAELQSQEGGQK
-230 DELPQ
+230 DELSQ
-235 EVNTPISE
+235 EANTPISE

-262 PETSE
+262 SETSE
-267 DNISQTSEDDIPET
+267 DNISQTSD
-281 SEDDIPET
+281 
-289 SEDNISQTSEDT
+289 DT

-316 LISHLKENGSA
+316 LISHLKENKSE

-332 RVEEAKVKEEAEAPK
+332 KVEETKVKEEAEVPK

-354 KTPAE
+354 KTPE
-359 EKIVVSQSDV
+359 EAKVVVSQSNV
-369 ENKKQSEYDETLD
+369 ENKMQPEYDETLD
-382 EDEAYASDRHHFVI
+382 EDEAYASDRHHLVI

-404 CVVFVA
+404 SVVFVA

-438 IKPQPQPKPKPKVVA
+438 IKPQPQPKPKPMVVA

-461 ASLDDKTDAENA
+461 ASSDDKTDAENA
-473 PVNGAQA
+473 LANGAQA
-480 NNEQTDHSQL
+480 NNEQTDHAQL

-512 AEKASEYLNDPR
+512 AEKASVYLNDPR

-533 GVEKTVTVK
+533 GVEKTVTAK

-564 AINGCSEIKS
+564 AINGCSEIKP

>member
-1 MEGRKMSKSSL
+1 MSKSSL

-35 TMFEVAGAG
+35 TMFEVAGDG

-105 ETVVVNDGVDFSD
+105 ETVVVNDGIDFSD

-127 REEELQLQKEQEL
+127 REEEELQLQKE
-140 QLLKGQECHD
+140 QECHD
-150 EEVVQEEQNAEL
+150 EEVVQEEQNAEQ
-162 PQKAELSQEEE
+162 PQNEDLSQVEEQPRE
-173 HSQEVELNED
+173 ENLSQEVELNED
-183 LPQEEELS
+183 LS
-191 QEEEHSQEVELN
+191 
-203 EELPQEAKKSQESLL
+203 QEAKKPQESLL
-218 DAELESQEGGQK
+218 DAELQSQEDGQK
-230 DELPQ
+230 DELSQ

-262 PETSE
+262 SETSE
-267 DNISQTSEDDIPET
+267 DNISQTSD
-281 SEDDIPET
+281 
-289 SEDNISQTSEDT
+289 DT

-316 LISHLKENGSA
+316 LISHLKKNESE

-332 RVEEAKVKEEAEAPK
+332 RVEEAKVKEEAEVPK

-354 KTPAE
+354 KTP
-359 EKIVVSQSDV
+359 EKAKVVASQSNV
-369 ENKKQSEYDETLD
+369 ENKKQPEYDETLD
-382 EDEAYASDRHHFVI
+382 EDEAYASDRHHLVI

-404 CVVFVA
+404 SVVFDA

-438 IKPQPQPKPKPKVVA
+438 IKPQPQPKPKPTVVA

-461 ASLDDKTDAENA
+461 ASSDDKTDAENA
-473 PVNGAQA
+473 LANGAQA
-480 NNEQTDHSQL
+480 NNEQTDHAQL

-512 AEKASEYLNDPR
+512 AEKASVYLNDPR

-533 GVEKTVTVK
+533 GVEKTVTAK

-564 AINGCSEIKS
+564 AINGCSEIKP

>member
-97 INKPFAQF
+97 VNKPFAQF
-105 ETVVVNDGVDFSD
+105 ETVVVNDGIDFSD

-127 REEELQLQKEQEL
+127 REEEELQLQKE
-140 QLLKGQECHD
+140 QECHD
-150 EEVVQEEQNAEL
+150 EEVVQEEQ
-162 PQKAELSQEEE
+162 PQK
-173 HSQEVELNED
+173 
-183 LPQEEELS
+183 EELS
-191 QEEEHSQEVELN
+191 QEEEQ
-203 EELPQEAKKSQESLL
+203 PQESLL
-218 DAELESQEGGQK
+218 DAELQSQEGGQK
-230 DELPQ
+230 DELSQ
-235 EVNTPISE
+235 EANTPISE
-243 ETVAL
+243 ETIAL

-262 PETSE
+262 SETSE
-267 DNISQTSEDDIPET
+267 DNISQTSD
-281 SEDDIPET
+281 
-289 SEDNISQTSEDT
+289 DT

-316 LISHLKENGSA
+316 LISHLKENESE

-332 RVEEAKVKEEAEAPK
+332 RVEEAKVKEEAEVPK
-347 AAEAHVE
+347 AEEAYVE
-354 KTPAE
+354 ETPTEA
-359 EKIVVSQSDV
+359 KVVVSQSNV
-369 ENKKQSEYDETLD
+369 ENKKQPEYDETLD
-382 EDEAYASDRHHFVI
+382 EDEAYASDHHHLVI

-404 CVVFVA
+404 SVVFVA

-461 ASLDDKTDAENA
+461 ASSDDKTDAENA
-473 PVNGAQA
+473 LANGAQA
-480 NNEQTDHSQL
+480 TNEQTDHAQL

-512 AEKASEYLNDPR
+512 AEKASVYLNDPR

-533 GVEKTVTVK
+533 GVEKTVTAK

-564 AINGCSEIKS
+564 AINGCSEIKP

>member
-1 MEGRKMSKSSL
+1 MSKSSL

-35 TMFEVAGAG
+35 TMFEVAGDG

-105 ETVVVNDGVDFSD
+105 ETVVVNDGIDFSD

-127 REEELQLQKEQEL
+127 REEEELQLQKE
-140 QLLKGQECHD
+140 QECHD
-150 EEVVQEEQNAEL
+150 EEVVQEEQNAEQ
-162 PQKAELSQEEE
+162 PQK
-173 HSQEVELNED
+173 
-183 LPQEEELS
+183 EELS
-191 QEEEHSQEVELN
+191 QEEEQ
-203 EELPQEAKKSQESLL
+203 PQESLL
-218 DAELESQEGGQK
+218 DAELQSQEGGQK
-230 DELPQ
+230 DELSQ
-235 EVNTPISE
+235 EANTPISE

-262 PETSE
+262 SQTSE
-267 DNISQTSEDDIPET
+267 DNISQTSD
-281 SEDDIPET
+281 
-289 SEDNISQTSEDT
+289 DT

-316 LISHLKENGSA
+316 LISHLKENKSE

-332 RVEEAKVKEEAEAPK
+332 RVEEAKVKEEAEVPK
-347 AAEAHVE
+347 AAEVHVE
-354 KTPAE
+354 ETPAE
-359 EKIVVSQSDV
+359 AKVVASQSNV
-369 ENKKQSEYDETLD
+369 ENKKQPEYDETLD
-382 EDEAYASDRHHFVI
+382 EDEAYASDRHHLVI

-404 CVVFVA
+404 SVVFVA

-461 ASLDDKTDAENA
+461 ASSDDKTDAENVLA
-473 PVNGAQA
+473 NGAQA
-480 NNEQTDHSQL
+480 NNEQTDHAQL

-512 AEKASEYLNDPR
+512 AEKASVYLNDPR

-533 GVEKTVTVK
+533 GVEKTVTAK

-564 AINGCSEIKS
+564 AINGCSEIKP

-582 LELKRKGK
+582 LKLKKKGK

>member
-1 MEGRKMSKSSL
+1 MSKSSL

-35 TMFEVAGAG
+35 TMFEVAGDG

-105 ETVVVNDGVDFSD
+105 ETVVVNDGIDFSD

-127 REEELQLQKEQEL
+127 REEEELQLQKE
-140 QLLKGQECHD
+140 QECHD
-150 EEVVQEEQNAEL
+150 EEVVQEEQNAEQ
-162 PQKAELSQEEE
+162 PQKEELSQEEEQPREEE

-183 LPQEEELS
+183 LS
-191 QEEEHSQEVELN
+191 
-203 EELPQEAKKSQESLL
+203 QEAKKSQESLL
-218 DAELESQEGGQK
+218 DAELQSQEGGQK
-230 DELPQ
+230 DELSQ

-262 PETSE
+262 SETSE
-267 DNISQTSEDDIPET
+267 DNISQTSD
-281 SEDDIPET
+281 
-289 SEDNISQTSEDT
+289 DT

-316 LISHLKENGSA
+316 LISHLKENKSE

-332 RVEEAKVKEEAEAPK
+332 RVEEAKVKEEAELPK

-359 EKIVVSQSDV
+359 AKVVVSQSNV
-369 ENKKQSEYDETLD
+369 ENKKQPEYDETLD
-382 EDEAYASDRHHFVI
+382 EDEAYASDHHHLVI

-410 LLGGLCWFAFIYGKM
+410 LLGGLCWFAFTYGKM

-438 IKPQPQPKPKPKVVA
+438 IKPQPQPKPKPTVVA

-461 ASLDDKTDAENA
+461 ASSDDKTDAKNVLA
-473 PVNGAQA
+473 NGAQA
-480 NNEQTDHSQL
+480 NNEQTDHAQL

-512 AEKASEYLNDPR
+512 AEKASVYLNDPR

-533 GVEKTVTVK
+533 GVEKTVTAK

-564 AINGCSEIKS
+564 AINGCSEIKP

>member
-1 MEGRKMSKSSL
+1 MSKSSL

-35 TMFEVAGAG
+35 TMFEVAGDG

-105 ETVVVNDGVDFSD
+105 ETVVVNDGIDFSD

-127 REEELQLQKEQEL
+127 REEEELQLQKE
-140 QLLKGQECHD
+140 QECHD
-150 EEVVQEEQNAEL
+150 EEVVQEEQNAEQ
-162 PQKAELSQEEE
+162 PQKEELSQEEE
-173 HSQEVELNED
+173 QPREEEYSQEVELNEN
-183 LPQEEELS
+183 LS
-191 QEEEHSQEVELN
+191 
-203 EELPQEAKKSQESLL
+203 QEAKKSQESLL
-218 DAELESQEGGQK
+218 DAELQSQEEGGQK
-230 DELPQ
+230 DELSQ

-262 PETSE
+262 SETSE
-267 DNISQTSEDDIPET
+267 DNISQTSD
-281 SEDDIPET
+281 
-289 SEDNISQTSEDT
+289 DT

-316 LISHLKENGSA
+316 LISHLKKNESE

-332 RVEEAKVKEEAEAPK
+332 RVEEAKVKEEAEVPK
-347 AAEAHVE
+347 AAEVHVE
-354 KTPAE
+354 KTPE
-359 EKIVVSQSDV
+359 EAKVVVSQSNV
-369 ENKKQSEYDETLD
+369 ENKKQPEYAETLD
-382 EDEAYASDRHHFVI
+382 EDEAYASDHHHLVI

-404 CVVFVA
+404 SVVFVA

-438 IKPQPQPKPKPKVVA
+438 IKPQPQPKPKPTVVA

-461 ASLDDKTDAENA
+461 ASSADKTDAENA
-473 PVNGAQA
+473 LANGAQA
-480 NNEQTDHSQL
+480 NNEQTDHAQL

-533 GVEKTVTVK
+533 GVEKTVTAK

-551 KLYLGPGMECYMQ
+551 KLHLGPGMECYMQ
-564 AINGCSEIKS
+564 AINGCSEIKP

>member
-127 REEELQLQKEQEL
+127 REEELLLQKEQER
-140 QLLKGQECHD
+140 HD
-150 EEVVQEEQNAEL
+150 DEMVLEEQNAEQPQELDQNVRQSREEEQSQENL
-162 PQKAELSQEEE
+162 PDAELQSQENLPDAELQ
-173 HSQEVELNED
+173 SQENNLPDAELQSQENLSDAE
-183 LPQEEELS
+183 LQPQENLS
-191 QEEEHSQEVELN
+191 DAKLQSQDDGEKNDL
-203 EELPQEAKKSQESLL
+203 SQESLL
-218 DAELESQEGGQK
+218 NEELTQENNQK
-230 DELPQ
+230 VEQPQ
-235 EVNTPISE
+235 EVKSPISE
-243 ETVAL
+243 ENVAL
-248 SSELKNAEISEDDI
+248 SSELKNV
-262 PETSE
+262 ETSA
-267 DNISQTSEDDIPET
+267 DDFSET
-281 SEDDIPET
+281 
-289 SEDNISQTSEDT
+289 
-301 ISKTEENGIPEEVGM
+301 
-316 LISHLKENGSA
+316 
-327 AEEIE
+327 
-332 RVEEAKVKEEAEAPK
+332 
-347 AAEAHVE
+347 
-354 KTPAE
+354 
-359 EKIVVSQSDV
+359 
-369 ENKKQSEYDETLD
+369 
-382 EDEAYASDRHHFVI
+382 YASDRHHLVI

-410 LLGGLCWFAFIYGKM
+410 LLGGLCWFAFTYGKM

-438 IKPQPQPKPKPKVVA
+438 IKPQPQPKPKPTVVA

-461 ASLDDKTDAENA
+461 VSSDDKTDAENA
-473 PVNGAQA
+473 QANGAQA
-480 NNEQTDHSQL
+480 NNAQADHAQL

-533 GVEKTVTVK
+533 GVEKTVTAK

-564 AINGCSEIKS
+564 AINGCSEIKT
-574 GQKVKIPK
+574 GQKVKVPK

>member
-1 MEGRKMSKSSL
+1 MSKSSL

-35 TMFEVAGAG
+35 TMFEVAGDG

-105 ETVVVNDGVDFSD
+105 ETVVVNDGIDFSD

-127 REEELQLQKEQEL
+127 REEEELQLQKE
-140 QLLKGQECHD
+140 QECHD
-150 EEVVQEEQNAEL
+150 EEVVQEEQNAEQ
-162 PQKAELSQEEE
+162 PQKEELSQEEE
-173 HSQEVELNED
+173 QPREEEYSQEVELNEN
-183 LPQEEELS
+183 LS
-191 QEEEHSQEVELN
+191 
-203 EELPQEAKKSQESLL
+203 QEAKKSQESLL
-218 DAELESQEGGQK
+218 DAELQSQEGGQK
-230 DELPQ
+230 DELSQ
-235 EVNTPISE
+235 EANTPISE
-243 ETVAL
+243 EMVAL

-262 PETSE
+262 SETSE
-267 DNISQTSEDDIPET
+267 DNISQ
-281 SEDDIPET
+281 
-289 SEDNISQTSEDT
+289 ISDDT

-316 LISHLKENGSA
+316 LISHLKKNESE

-332 RVEEAKVKEEAEAPK
+332 RVEEAKVKEEAEVPK
-347 AAEAHVE
+347 TAEAHVE
-354 KTPAE
+354 KTPE
-359 EKIVVSQSDV
+359 EAKVVVSQSNV
-369 ENKKQSEYDETLD
+369 ENKKQPEYDETLD
-382 EDEAYASDRHHFVI
+382 EDEAYASDHHHLVI

-404 CVVFVA
+404 SVVFVA

-438 IKPQPQPKPKPKVVA
+438 IKPQPQPKPKPTVVA

-461 ASLDDKTDAENA
+461 ASSDDKTDAENA
-473 PVNGAQA
+473 LANGAQA
-480 NNEQTDHSQL
+480 NNEQTDHAQL

-512 AEKASEYLNDPR
+512 AEKASVYLNDPR

-533 GVEKTVTVK
+533 GVEKTVTAK

-564 AINGCSEIKS
+564 AINGCSEIKP

>member
-35 TMFEVAGAG
+35 TMFEVAGDG

-105 ETVVVNDGVDFSD
+105 ETVVVNDGIDFSD

-127 REEELQLQKEQEL
+127 REEEELQLQKEQECHDE
-140 QLLKGQECHD
+140 KEQECHD
-150 EEVVQEEQNAEL
+150 EEVVQEEQNAEQ
-162 PQKAELSQEEE
+162 PQK
-173 HSQEVELNED
+173 ED
-183 LPQEEELS
+183 LS
-191 QEEEHSQEVELN
+191 
-203 EELPQEAKKSQESLL
+203 QEAKKSQESLL
-218 DAELESQEGGQK
+218 DAELQSQEGGQK
-230 DELPQ
+230 DELSQ
-235 EVNTPISE
+235 EANTPISE

-262 PETSE
+262 SETSE
-267 DNISQTSEDDIPET
+267 DNISQTSD
-281 SEDDIPET
+281 
-289 SEDNISQTSEDT
+289 DT

-316 LISHLKENGSA
+316 LISHLKKNESE

-332 RVEEAKVKEEAEAPK
+332 RVEEAKVKEEPEVPK
-347 AAEAHVE
+347 AAEVHVE
-354 KTPAE
+354 KTPE
-359 EKIVVSQSDV
+359 EAKVVASQSNV
-369 ENKKQSEYDETLD
+369 ENKKQPEYDETLD
-382 EDEAYASDRHHFVI
+382 EDEAYASDRHHLVI

-404 CVVFVA
+404 SVVFVA

-438 IKPQPQPKPKPKVVA
+438 IKPQPQPKPKPTVVA

-461 ASLDDKTDAENA
+461 ASSDDKTDAENA
-473 PVNGAQA
+473 LANGAQA
-480 NNEQTDHSQL
+480 NNEQTDHAQL

-512 AEKASEYLNDPR
+512 AEKASVYLNDPR

-533 GVEKTVTVK
+533 GVEKTVTAK

-564 AINGCSEIKS
+564 AINGCSEIKP

>member
-1 MEGRKMSKSSL
+1 MEGRKMNKSSL

-84 KISFTPDNILKEI
+84 KISFTPDNIMKEI

-127 REEELQLQKEQEL
+127 REEELLLQKEQER
-140 QLLKGQECHD
+140 HD
-150 EEVVQEEQNAEL
+150 DEMVLEEQNAEQPQELDQNVRQSREEEQSQENL
-162 PQKAELSQEEE
+162 PDAELQSQENLSDAELQ
-173 HSQEVELNED
+173 SQENLSDAKLQSQDDGEKND
-183 LPQEEELS
+183 L
-191 QEEEHSQEVELN
+191 
-203 EELPQEAKKSQESLL
+203 SQESLL
-218 DAELESQEGGQK
+218 NEELTQENNQK
-230 DELPQ
+230 VEQPQ
-235 EVNTPISE
+235 EVKSPISE
-243 ETVAL
+243 ENVAL
-248 SSELKNAEISEDDI
+248 SSELKNV
-262 PETSE
+262 ETSA
-267 DNISQTSEDDIPET
+267 DDFSET
-281 SEDDIPET
+281 
-289 SEDNISQTSEDT
+289 
-301 ISKTEENGIPEEVGM
+301 
-316 LISHLKENGSA
+316 
-327 AEEIE
+327 
-332 RVEEAKVKEEAEAPK
+332 
-347 AAEAHVE
+347 
-354 KTPAE
+354 
-359 EKIVVSQSDV
+359 
-369 ENKKQSEYDETLD
+369 
-382 EDEAYASDRHHFVI
+382 YASDRHHLVI

-404 CVVFVA
+404 SVVFVA
-410 LLGGLCWFAFIYGKM
+410 LLGGLCWFAFIYGRM
-425 QARQEQMEMQLKA
+425 QSRQEQMEMQLKA

-461 ASLDDKTDAENA
+461 ASSDDKTDAENVLA
-473 PVNGAQA
+473 NGAQA
-480 NNEQTDHSQL
+480 NNEQTDHAQL

-512 AEKASEYLNDPR
+512 AEKASVYLNDPR

-533 GVEKTVTVK
+533 GVEKTMTAK

-564 AINGCSEIKS
+564 AINGCSEIKP

>member
-1 MEGRKMSKSSL
+1 MSKSSL

-35 TMFEVAGAG
+35 TMFEVAGDG

-97 INKPFAQF
+97 VNKPFAQF
-105 ETVVVNDGVDFSD
+105 ETVVVNDGIDFSD

-127 REEELQLQKEQEL
+127 REEEELQLQKE
-140 QLLKGQECHD
+140 QECHD
-150 EEVVQEEQNAEL
+150 EEVVQEEQ
-162 PQKAELSQEEE
+162 PQK
-173 HSQEVELNED
+173 
-183 LPQEEELS
+183 EELS
-191 QEEEHSQEVELN
+191 QEEEQ
-203 EELPQEAKKSQESLL
+203 PQESLL
-218 DAELESQEGGQK
+218 DAELQSQEGGQK
-230 DELPQ
+230 DELSQ

-248 SSELKNAEISEDDI
+248 SSELKNAEISEDNI
-262 PETSE
+262 SVTSE
-267 DNISQTSEDDIPET
+267 DNISQTSD
-281 SEDDIPET
+281 
-289 SEDNISQTSEDT
+289 DT

-316 LISHLKENGSA
+316 LISHLKENKSE
-327 AEEIE
+327 AEKIE
-332 RVEEAKVKEEAEAPK
+332 RVEEAKVKEEAEVPK
-347 AAEAHVE
+347 AAEAYVE
-354 KTPAE
+354 ETPAE
-359 EKIVVSQSDV
+359 AKVVVSQSNV
-369 ENKKQSEYDETLD
+369 ENKKQPEYDETLD
-382 EDEAYASDRHHFVI
+382 EDEAYASDHHHLVI

-404 CVVFVA
+404 SVVFVA

-438 IKPQPQPKPKPKVVA
+438 IKPQPQPKPKPTVVA

-461 ASLDDKTDAENA
+461 ASSDDKTDAENVLA
-473 PVNGAQA
+473 NGAQT
-480 NNEQTDHSQL
+480 NNEQTDHAQL

-512 AEKASEYLNDPR
+512 AEKASVYLNDPR

-533 GVEKTVTVK
+533 GVEKTVTAK

-564 AINGCSEIKS
+564 AINGCSEIKP

-582 LELKRKGK
+582 LKLKRKGK

>member
-1 MEGRKMSKSSL
+1 MSKSSL

-35 TMFEVAGAG
+35 TMFEVAGDG

-105 ETVVVNDGVDFSD
+105 ETVVVNDGIDFSD

-127 REEELQLQKEQEL
+127 REEEELQLQKE
-140 QLLKGQECHD
+140 QECHD
-150 EEVVQEEQNAEL
+150 EEVVQEEQNAEQ
-162 PQKAELSQEEE
+162 PQKEELSQEEE
-173 HSQEVELNED
+173 QPREEDLSQEVELNEN
-183 LPQEEELS
+183 LS
-191 QEEEHSQEVELN
+191 
-203 EELPQEAKKSQESLL
+203 QEAKKSQESLL
-218 DAELESQEGGQK
+218 DAELQSQEGGQK
-230 DELPQ
+230 DELSQ

-262 PETSE
+262 SETSE
-267 DNISQTSEDDIPET
+267 DNISQTSD
-281 SEDDIPET
+281 
-289 SEDNISQTSEDT
+289 DT

-316 LISHLKENGSA
+316 LISHLKENKSE

-332 RVEEAKVKEEAEAPK
+332 RVEEAKVKEEAEVPK
-347 AAEAHVE
+347 AAEVHVE
-354 KTPAE
+354 ETPAE
-359 EKIVVSQSDV
+359 AKVVASQSNV
-369 ENKKQSEYDETLD
+369 ENKKQPEYDETLN

-404 CVVFVA
+404 SVVFVA

-473 PVNGAQA
+473 LANGAQA
-480 NNEQTDHSQL
+480 NNEQTDHAQL

-512 AEKASEYLNDPR
+512 AEKASVYLNDPR

-533 GVEKTVTVK
+533 GVEKTVTAK

>member
-1 MEGRKMSKSSL
+1 MEGRKMNKSSL

-127 REEELQLQKEQEL
+127 REEELLLQKEQER
-140 QLLKGQECHD
+140 HD
-150 EEVVQEEQNAEL
+150 DEVVLEEQNAEQPQELDQNVRQSREEEQSQENL
-162 PQKAELSQEEE
+162 PDAELQSQENLSDAKLQ
-173 HSQEVELNED
+173 SQDDGEKND
-183 LPQEEELS
+183 L
-191 QEEEHSQEVELN
+191 
-203 EELPQEAKKSQESLL
+203 SQESLL
-218 DAELESQEGGQK
+218 NEELTQENNQK
-230 DELPQ
+230 VEQPQ
-235 EVNTPISE
+235 EVKSPISE
-243 ETVAL
+243 ENVAL
-248 SSELKNAEISEDDI
+248 SSELKNV
-262 PETSE
+262 ETSA
-267 DNISQTSEDDIPET
+267 DDFSET
-281 SEDDIPET
+281 
-289 SEDNISQTSEDT
+289 
-301 ISKTEENGIPEEVGM
+301 
-316 LISHLKENGSA
+316 
-327 AEEIE
+327 
-332 RVEEAKVKEEAEAPK
+332 
-347 AAEAHVE
+347 
-354 KTPAE
+354 
-359 EKIVVSQSDV
+359 
-369 ENKKQSEYDETLD
+369 
-382 EDEAYASDRHHFVI
+382 YASDHHHLVI

-410 LLGGLCWFAFIYGKM
+410 LLGGLCWFAFTYGKM

-438 IKPQPQPKPKPKVVA
+438 IKPQPQPKPKPTVVA

-461 ASLDDKTDAENA
+461 ASSDDKTDAKNVLA
-473 PVNGAQA
+473 NGAQA
-480 NNEQTDHSQL
+480 NNEQTDHAQL
-490 AMKKKAKQD
+490 AMKKKARQD

-533 GVEKTVTVK
+533 GVEKNVTAK

-564 AINGCSEIKS
+564 AINGCSEIKT

-590 KN
+590 KNKSAM

>member
-35 TMFEVAGAG
+35 TMFEVAGDG

-105 ETVVVNDGVDFSD
+105 ETVVVNDGIDFSD

-127 REEELQLQKEQEL
+127 REEEELQLQKEQECHDE
-140 QLLKGQECHD
+140 KEQECHD
-150 EEVVQEEQNAEL
+150 EEVVQEEQNAEQ
-162 PQKAELSQEEE
+162 PQK
-173 HSQEVELNED
+173 
-183 LPQEEELS
+183 EELS
-191 QEEEHSQEVELN
+191 QEEEQPREEEHSQKVELN
-203 EELPQEAKKSQESLL
+203 ENLSQEAKKSQESLL
-218 DAELESQEGGQK
+218 DAELQSQEGGQK
-230 DELPQ
+230 DELSQ
-235 EVNTPISE
+235 EANTPISE

-262 PETSE
+262 SETSE
-267 DNISQTSEDDIPET
+267 DNISQTSD
-281 SEDDIPET
+281 
-289 SEDNISQTSEDT
+289 DT
-301 ISKTEENGIPEEVGM
+301 ISKTEENGIPEEVGI
-316 LISHLKENGSA
+316 LISHLKENESE

-332 RVEEAKVKEEAEAPK
+332 RVEEAKEEAEVPK

-354 KTPAE
+354 KTPE
-359 EKIVVSQSDV
+359 EAKVVVSQSNV
-369 ENKKQSEYDETLD
+369 ENKKQPEYDETLD
-382 EDEAYASDRHHFVI
+382 EDEAYASDHHHLVI

-404 CVVFVA
+404 SVVFVA

-438 IKPQPQPKPKPKVVA
+438 IKPQPQPKPKPTVVA

-461 ASLDDKTDAENA
+461 ASSDDKTDAENA
-473 PVNGAQA
+473 LANGAQA
-480 NNEQTDHSQL
+480 NNEQTDHAQL

-512 AEKASEYLNDPR
+512 AEKASVYLNDPR

-533 GVEKTVTVK
+533 GVEKTVTAK

-564 AINGCSEIKS
+564 AINGCSEIKP

>member
-1 MEGRKMSKSSL
+1 MNKSSL

-84 KISFTPDNILKEI
+84 KISFTPDNIMKEI

-127 REEELQLQKEQEL
+127 REEEELRLQKE
-140 QLLKGQECHD
+140 QECHD
-150 EEVVQEEQNAEL
+150 EEVVQEEQNAEQ
-162 PQKAELSQEEE
+162 PQK
-173 HSQEVELNED
+173 
-183 LPQEEELS
+183 EELS
-191 QEEEHSQEVELN
+191 QEEEHSLEVELN
-203 EELPQEAKKSQESLL
+203 ENLSQEAKKSQESLL
-218 DAELESQEGGQK
+218 NAELLSQEGGQKEELSQEGGQK
-230 DELPQ
+230 DELSQ

-262 PETSE
+262 SETSE
-267 DNISQTSEDDIPET
+267 DNISQTSD
-281 SEDDIPET
+281 
-289 SEDNISQTSEDT
+289 DT

-316 LISHLKENGSA
+316 LISHLKENESE
-327 AEEIE
+327 AEE
-332 RVEEAKVKEEAEAPK
+332 RVEEAKVKEEAEVPK

-359 EKIVVSQSDV
+359 AKVVVSQSNV
-369 ENKKQSEYDETLD
+369 ENKKQPEYDETLD
-382 EDEAYASDRHHFVI
+382 EDEAYASDHHHLVI

-404 CVVFVA
+404 SVVFVA
-410 LLGGLCWFAFIYGKM
+410 LLGGLCWFAFIYGRM

-438 IKPQPQPKPKPKVVA
+438 IKPQPQPKPKPTVVA

-461 ASLDDKTDAENA
+461 ASSDDKTDAKNVLA
-473 PVNGAQA
+473 NGAQA
-480 NNEQTDHSQL
+480 NNEQTDHAQL

-512 AEKASEYLNDPR
+512 AEKASVYLNDPR

-533 GVEKTVTVK
+533 GVEKNVTAK

-564 AINGCSEIKS
+564 AINGCSEIKT